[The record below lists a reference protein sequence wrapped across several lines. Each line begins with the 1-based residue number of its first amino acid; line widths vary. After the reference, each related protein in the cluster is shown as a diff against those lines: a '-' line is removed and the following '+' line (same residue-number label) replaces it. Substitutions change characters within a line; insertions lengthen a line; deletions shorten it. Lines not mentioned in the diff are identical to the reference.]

1 MTTQHAAAPADE
13 VLVSRGAGIIVITVN
28 RPQAKNAV
36 TLAVAEDVAAAL
48 DELDRRDDLRVGII
62 TGAGGTFC
70 AGMDLKGFLS
80 GDSPA
85 FGDRGF
91 GGIVQQPPVKP
102 VIAAVEG
109 YALAGGFELVL
120 ACDLVVASEEA
131 RFGLP
136 EVRRSLVAGAG
147 GLLRLPKRIPYHLAM
162 EIALTGEHYP
172 AARLHQAG
180 LVNRLVPAGQALDA
194 ARELAGRVALGGPL
208 ALAATKR
215 VIVESADWPAA
226 EAFRRQGAIITPV
239 FGSADAREGA
249 LAFAEKRTPVWKGE

>member
-1 MTTQHAAAPADE
+1 MPA
-13 VLVSRGAGIIVITVN
+13 VLTDVSDGVAVITIN
-28 RPQAKNAV
+28 RPEARNAV
-36 TLAVAEDVAAAL
+36 NGEVARGIAEAVDTADASRDVQVL
-48 DELDRRDDLRVGII
+48 IL
-62 TGAGGTFC
+62 TGAGGTFS

-91 GGIVQQPPVKP
+91 GGIVQRPPVKP

-147 GLLRLPKRIPYHLAM
+147 GLLRLPNRIPYHVAM
-162 EIALTGEHYP
+162 EIALTGEHFP
-172 AARLHQAG
+172 AARLQQVG
-180 LVNRLVPAGQALDA
+180 LVNELVPAGQALDA
-194 ARELAGRVALGGPL
+194 AKKLAARVALGGPL

-215 VIVESADWPAA
+215 VIIESADWPAA
-226 EAFRRQGAIITPV
+226 EAFQRQGEIIAPV
-239 FGSADAREGA
+239 FMSADAREGA
-249 LAFAEKRTPVWKGE
+249 MAFAEKRSPVWKGE